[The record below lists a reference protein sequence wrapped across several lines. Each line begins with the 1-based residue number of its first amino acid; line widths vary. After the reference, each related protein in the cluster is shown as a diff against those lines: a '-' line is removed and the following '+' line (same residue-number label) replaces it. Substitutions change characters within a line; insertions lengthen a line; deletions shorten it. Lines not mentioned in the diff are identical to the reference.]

1 MKDRYTISE
10 MARFFNVSS
19 QTLRYYD
26 KIGLYRPAVVNREN
40 GYRYYSYEQFFTLSL
55 IIQLK
60 KLNFTLDD
68 IQKYIQIKD
77 VGYLEEILKK
87 EQRVIEEEMV
97 ELQKLKIKNQML
109 LKKIQLSRDVEEQET
124 IELRRETE
132 RYTYRIPINFEIQNI
147 YQYIKLMYDSY
158 LRELPDAAA
167 AEHREVVLQIRKNN
181 LQQKKFRIYNSIG
194 FFIDQNDIKP
204 GFEIHVIPEGDYV
217 TGYHMGAYDTIH
229 HTYEKLYAYI
239 AEHAYSIVG
248 DSLEFSIISIA
259 LTNQKEDFITEIQI
273 PVKIQGDS
281 TQ

>member
-87 EQRVIEEEMV
+87 EQRVIEEELV

-109 LKKIQLSRDVEEQET
+109 LKKIQLSRDVEEQE
-124 IELRRETE
+124 
-132 RYTYRIPINFEIQNI
+132 
-147 YQYIKLMYDSY
+147 
-158 LRELPDAAA
+158 
-167 AEHREVVLQIRKNN
+167 
-181 LQQKKFRIYNSIG
+181 KFRIYNSIG

-273 PVKIQGDS
+273 PVKIQGGDVKKLD
-281 TQ
+281 